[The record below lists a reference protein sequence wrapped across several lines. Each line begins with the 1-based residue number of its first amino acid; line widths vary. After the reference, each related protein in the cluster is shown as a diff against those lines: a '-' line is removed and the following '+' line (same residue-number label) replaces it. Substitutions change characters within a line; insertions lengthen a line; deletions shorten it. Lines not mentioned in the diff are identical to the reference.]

1 MEVIYMTYEQ
11 VSDKACL
18 EINKISSFGTLT
30 SKMNHNFRLRDVINA
45 DPERMRFNEELVK
58 EYGEENL
65 FELSSEE
72 RKEKIVSFKE
82 RFERRIEELD
92 YYKTH
97 KVRSNA
103 VLAYEINL
111 TYSPTADV
119 PIEKWKDANYE
130 WLKETFNVAPDKNN
144 NVLSCVYHG
153 DENNG
158 HIHAIVIPINS
169 EGKLCA
175 RDFTGGWTKMIQY
188 HDSYAKAM
196 EQFNLTRSTKGSE
209 MEHHQV
215 RKFYAD
221 ANKILNSTPQPMP
234 GESAQEYFDR
244 YREQLETVQASQYMK
259 TKRECEEQRRKMD
272 AYVQSKRSDITRE
285 YKESKVKLSEQ
296 QDQIRGDLLRV
307 KEQQKIL
314 ETRRVSYEVQRDEL
328 LIEISELNEKK
339 QQLLD
344 ANSELSRKE
353 KFYDDFFRRYDLLQ
367 AVDQDRAEQLE
378 SIMDQMESLDKEI
391 QEIAGTH
398 DTVK

>member
-1 MEVIYMTYEQ
+1 MTYDQ
-11 VSDKACL
+11 VLEKTCL
-18 EINKISSFGTLT
+18 EIKKISSFGTLT

-45 DPERMRFNEELVK
+45 DPDRMRFNEELVK
-58 EYGEENL
+58 DYGEENL

-72 RKEKIVSFKE
+72 REKKIVSFKE
-82 RFERRIEELD
+82 RFDQRIEELD

-111 TYSPTADV
+111 SYSPTANV
-119 PIEKWKDANYE
+119 PIEEWKVANYE
-130 WLKETFNVAPDKNN
+130 WLKQTFNVAPDKIN

-175 RDFTGGWTKMIQY
+175 RDFTGGWTKMVQY

-209 MEHHQV
+209 LEHNQV
-215 RKFYAD
+215 RKFYAE
-221 ANKILNSTPQPMP
+221 ANKVLNSTPQPMP

-244 YREQLETVQASQYMK
+244 YREQLETAHASQYMK
-259 TKRECEEQRRKMD
+259 TKRECEEQKRKMD
-272 AYVQSKRSDITRE
+272 AYVQSKRADITRE

-296 QDQIRGDLLRV
+296 QERIRGDLLRV

-339 QQLLD
+339 QQLFD
-344 ANSELSRKE
+344 DNSELSRKE

-367 AVDQDRAEQLE
+367 AVDPDRADELE
-378 SIMDQMESLDKEI
+378 SILDQMESLDKEV
-391 QEIAGTH
+391 QEITDPRSGI
-398 DTVK
+398 K